1 MSWLKAKRLSQRD
14 IDLAYMAPN
23 RAAMEEQTPF
33 KSRLLIWSVAAFL
46 IIIISWAYMAE
57 IDEIARGEGKVI
69 PSQQL
74 QIIQNLEGGIISE
87 MLVTEGQL
95 VDAGD
100 ILVKI
105 DDTQFQ
111 SSYKETQLRY
121 LELQARSARLSAQAQ
136 GFNEITEPVIP
147 DSVLNENT
155 AQSKAEAQAILKTFL
170 MQEQA
175 LFLKRQGQFNA
186 QSSAINNQISKNKAE
201 LQQIKAKLRQTQ
213 RSKTLATKEL
223 NILIPLAES
232 GAVSE
237 VEIIR
242 AEKEVVRLDTEI
254 IGMEHSLPVLK
265 AQSQELSSKLDEIQF
280 KYQSEAYA
288 ELSEVSAELSRLSQ
302 SEGALE
308 DKVTRTAVRSPVKG
322 TVKQIMINT
331 VGGVVQPGMDILSIV
346 PIEDSLLIESRV
358 SPADIA
364 RIYPGQRAIVKFTAY
379 DFAIY
384 GGLEG
389 SVVHISADSL
399 TNEQDETF
407 YLVRVKTDLN
417 YLGTEESPLPIIPG
431 MTTGVDILTGK
442 KTIMNYLLKPIF
454 KAKER
459 ALTER

>member
-1 MSWLKAKRLSQRD
+1 MVRSSLKRARD

-33 KSRLLIWSVAAFL
+33 KSRLLIWSVFAFFCL
-46 IIIISWAYMAE
+46 FITWAYVSE

-74 QIIQNLEGGIISE
+74 QVIQNLEGGIISE
-87 MLVTEGQL
+87 LLVTEGQL
-95 VDAGD
+95 VNKDD
-100 ILVKI
+100 VLVKI

-111 SSYKETQLRY
+111 SSFKETRLRF
-121 LELQARSARLSAQAQ
+121 LELQARASRL
-136 GFNEITEPVIP
+136 
-147 DSVLNENT
+147 
-155 AQSKAEAQAILKTFL
+155 KAESQGHSSITIPEELKEEAMPFIL
-170 MQEQA
+170 QEQG
-175 LFLKRQGQFNA
+175 LFLKRKNQLKA
-186 QSSAINNQISKNKAE
+186 QQSTIRKQIAQTDAE
-201 LQQIKAKLRQTQ
+201 LKQIQTEQKQTKRSLKL
-213 RSKTLATKEL
+213 AEKEF
-223 NILIPLAES
+223 NILSPMIES

-242 AEKEVVRLDTEI
+242 AEKEVVKLETQI
-254 IGMEHSLPVLK
+254 SSLNLSLPVLA
-265 AQSQELSSKLDEIQF
+265 AQVEELESKLSEINL
-280 KYQSEAYA
+280 KHQSEAYV
-288 ELSEVSAELSRLSQ
+288 ELSEVSAEITRLVE
-302 SEGALE
+302 SEDALQ
-308 DKVTRTAVRSPVKG
+308 DKVSRTAVRSPVKG
-322 TVKQIMINT
+322 TVKQVMINT

-399 TNEQDETF
+399 TNDKDETY
-407 YLVRVKTDLN
+407 YLVRVKTDQN
-417 YLGTEESPLPIIPG
+417 YLEKNHTQLPIIPG
-431 MTTGVDILTGK
+431 MTTNVDILTGK

-459 ALTER
+459 ALTEK